1 MLLLND
7 DEGKNTM
14 YCNDSLTLY
23 QLSYPTIL
31 IDSQNFKDLNLSR
44 YSKAFIDHFYHV
56 AKKMSN
62 NSLKSASSHRFGL
75 IRDVG
80 LIQDDSFIY

>member
-1 MLLLND
+1 MH
-7 DEGKNTM
+7 
-14 YCNDSLTLY
+14 CNNCLTLC
-23 QLSYPTIL
+23 QLSYPAVS
-31 IDSQNFKDLNLSR
+31 IDGQNLKELDLSR
-44 YSKAFIDHFYHV
+44 YSKAFIDDFYHV